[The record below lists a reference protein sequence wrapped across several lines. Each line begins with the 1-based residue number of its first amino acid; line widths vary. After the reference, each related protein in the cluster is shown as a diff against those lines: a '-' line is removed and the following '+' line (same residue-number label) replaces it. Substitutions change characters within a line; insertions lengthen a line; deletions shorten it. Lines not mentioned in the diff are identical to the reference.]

1 MGLVQELQGFLYC
14 ALAKVEVLEVLEAR
28 IFVGYVLVLQYTCT
42 VHWSGVDYSLLG
54 VVFEGM
60 LFSLM
65 RKPE

>member
-1 MGLVQELQGFLYC
+1 MGLDPELQGFLYC

-28 IFVGYVLVLQYTCT
+28 IFVGYVLVLQCK
-42 VHWSGVDYSLLG
+42 VHWSGAGYSRLE
-54 VVFEGM
+54 VVSEGM